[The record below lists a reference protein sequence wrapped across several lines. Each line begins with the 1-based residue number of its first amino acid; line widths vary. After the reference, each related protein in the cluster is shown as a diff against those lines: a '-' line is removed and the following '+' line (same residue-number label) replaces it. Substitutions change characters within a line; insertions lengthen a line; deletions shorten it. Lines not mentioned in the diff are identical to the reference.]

1 MEYVRGLPMNLI
13 MIAYYAMSVFLIGLI
28 VWNILREKKN
38 YDDLLLYLI
47 VLIPLVLR
55 VLRVK

>member
-1 MEYVRGLPMNLI
+1 MNLI

>member
-1 MEYVRGLPMNLI
+1 MEYVGGLPMNLI
-13 MIAYYAMSVFLIGLI
+13 MIAYYAMSVFLIGII
-28 VWNILREKKN
+28 VWNFLREKKN

-55 VLRVK
+55 VFRVK